1 VRALRLLTTRARG
14 RTELARALETRG
26 FERPAVDEALRRLAR
41 ERWLDDL
48 VAARSAVRSRASRY
62 GRDRIRR
69 ELSARGFSPETI
81 ERALAEVRRGEEKQ
95 ALAVIQR
102 RLWKLHA
109 RLPREKRRRRVW
121 MGLLRRGF
129 AAEDVSEIMKG
140 SDEVDGSS
148 GEIP

>member
-1 VRALRLLTTRARG
+1 VRALRLLTARARG
-14 RTELARALETRG
+14 RTELGRALETRG
-26 FERPAVDEALRRLAR
+26 FQRAAVDEALSRLAR
-41 ERWLDDL
+41 EGWLDDL
-48 VAARSAVRSRASRY
+48 AAARSAVRSRASRY

-69 ELSARGFSPETI
+69 ELAARGFSGETI
-81 ERALAEVRRGEEKQ
+81 EQAFGQVGRGEEKQ

-109 RLPREKRRRRVW
+109 RLPYEKRRRRVW
-121 MGLLRRGF
+121 TALLRRGF

>member
-1 VRALRLLTTRARG
+1 M
-14 RTELARALETRG
+14 RG
-26 FERPAVDEALRRLAR
+26 FERPAIEEAVERLTR
-41 ERWLDDL
+41 EGWLDEL
-48 VAARSAVRSRASRY
+48 AAARAAVRSRLSRY

-69 ELSARGFSPETI
+69 ELSARGFSGETI
-81 ERALAEVRRGEEKQ
+81 DQAFEGIGRGEEKN

-109 RLPREKRRRRVW
+109 RLPGEKRRRRVW
-121 MGLLRRGF
+121 AALVRRGF
-129 AAEDVSEIMKG
+129 AGEDVSEIMKG